1 MAVLNYTTAI
11 MPYCSGSQ
19 VGYTVYLSNKTVLT
33 YILGT
38 NATTMPP
45 ALIPTYIQAYPY
57 VLLLAVLIIIA
68 IAMYRFG
75 DLGLR
80 NSLLLAGA
88 TAVVTVLAYLG
99 VGNPY
104 ASFNLSCPNTYAPV
118 TVTVPLPQNIFLATT
133 WLGIIAI
140 ILVIASLITEYT
152 LY

>member
-11 MPYCSGSQ
+11 TPFCSGAQ

-38 NATTMPP
+38 NATTLPP
-45 ALIPTYIQAYPY
+45 ALVPGYIQAYPY
-57 VLLLAVLIIIA
+57 VLMLAVLLIIA
-68 IAMYRFG
+68 VVVYKFG
-75 DLGLR
+75 DLGMR
-80 NSLLLAGA
+80 GSLLLAGV

-104 ASFNLSCPNTYAPV
+104 ASFNLSCPNTYATV
-118 TVTVPLPQNIFLATT
+118 TVTVPMPQNLFLATT

-140 ILVIASLITEYT
+140 TLIIASLITEYT

>member
-11 MPYCSGSQ
+11 TPFCSGSQ

-38 NATTMPP
+38 NATTLPP
-45 ALIPTYIQAYPY
+45 ALVPTTILAYPY
-57 VLLLAVLIIIA
+57 ALMLAALIIIVLA
-68 IAMYRFG
+68 VYKFG
-75 DLGLR
+75 DLGMR

-104 ASFNLSCPNTYAPV
+104 ASFNLSCPNANAPV

-140 ILVIASLITEYT
+140 ILIIASLMAEYT

>member
-11 MPYCSGSQ
+11 TPFCSGTQ
-19 VGYTVYLSNKTVLT
+19 VGYTVYLSNKTILT
-33 YILGT
+33 YVLGK
-38 NATTMPP
+38 NATILPP

-57 VLLLAVLIIIA
+57 VLLLAVLLIIV

-88 TAVVTVLAYLG
+88 TAVVTALAYLG

-118 TVTVPLPQNIFLATT
+118 TVTVPMPQNIFLATT

-140 ILVIASLITEYT
+140 ILVIASLITEYS
-152 LY
+152 L

>member
-1 MAVLNYTTAI
+1 MTVLNYTTAI
-11 MPYCSGSQ
+11 TPFCSGTQ

-38 NATTMPP
+38 NATTLPP

-75 DLGLR
+75 DLGMR

-88 TAVVTVLAYLG
+88 TAVVTALAYLG

-118 TVTVPLPQNIFLATT
+118 TVTIPLPQNLFLATT

-140 ILVIASLITEYT
+140 ILVIASLIMEYS
-152 LY
+152 L

>member
-11 MPYCSGSQ
+11 TPFCSGSQ

-38 NATTMPP
+38 NATTLPP
-45 ALIPTYIQAYPY
+45 ALVPTTILAYPY
-57 VLLLAVLIIIA
+57 ALMLAALIIIVLVA
-68 IAMYRFG
+68 YKFG
-75 DLGLR
+75 DLGMR
-80 NSLLLAGA
+80 NSLILAGA

-104 ASFNLSCPNTYAPV
+104 ASFNLSCPNANAPV

-140 ILVIASLITEYT
+140 ILITASLIMEYA
-152 LY
+152 LW